1 MDRRYGVRTGGQRGR
16 ATVTLEVVWMRAMV
30 VILLTAWMGAAQ
42 GGHPPSSLENAAL
55 VSGVLLECDARAA
68 GEFSIRAADNR
79 VLRYQFD
86 HKTYVERED
95 RLIEPARL
103 VPGEKVEV
111 LSDSVTGYPL
121 RYARTIH
128 VIQPVSPPRPQTLG
142 RLRAYDPKAEPA
154 IRAGNITYSGVVLR
168 LNSQRVILHTREGG
182 DLSILLRKDTHYL
195 ADGQLVDAD
204 SLKPNMRV
212 FVRAGKD
219 LYNEVEAY
227 QVIWGTILSPQ

>member
-1 MDRRYGVRTGGQRGR
+1 
-16 ATVTLEVVWMRAMV
+16 MRAIGV
-30 VILLTAWMGAAQ
+30 FLLIPWMGAAQ
-42 GGHPPSSLENAAL
+42 VQPAAPSPENAAL
-55 VSGVLLECDARAA
+55 VRGTLLECDAHPA

-86 HKTYVERED
+86 RKTYVERED
-95 RLIEPARL
+95 RLIDAARL
-103 VPGEKVEV
+103 VAGEKVEV
-111 LSDSVTGYPL
+111 LSDSVTGYSL

-128 VIQPVSPPRPQTLG
+128 VIPPAAPPRPLTLG

-154 IRAGNITYSGVVLR
+154 IRAGNITYSGVVFR
-168 LNSQRVILHTREGG
+168 LNSQRVVLHTREAG
-182 DLSILLRKDTHYL
+182 DLSILLRKDTRYL

-219 LYNEVEAY
+219 IYNEVEAY
-227 QVIWGTILSPQ
+227 QVIWGTILTPR

>member
-1 MDRRYGVRTGGQRGR
+1 
-16 ATVTLEVVWMRAMV
+16 MRAIGI
-30 VILLTAWMGAAQ
+30 ILFFPWMAAAQ
-42 GGHPPSSLENAAL
+42 AGYPTGPPENAAL
-55 VSGVLLECDARAA
+55 VRGVLLECDAHAV

-86 HKTYVERED
+86 GRTYVEREE

-103 VPGEKVEV
+103 VAGEKVEV
-111 LSDSVTGYPL
+111 VSDTAAGYTL

-128 VIQPVSPPRPQTLG
+128 VIQPVPPPRPLTLG
-142 RLRAYDPKAEPA
+142 RLRAYDPKTEPA
-154 IRAGNITYSGVVLR
+154 IRAGTITFSGVVFR
-168 LNSQRVILHTREGG
+168 LNSQRVVLHTREAG
-182 DLSILLRKDTHYL
+182 DMSIQLRKDTRYL
-195 ADGQLVDAD
+195 ADGQLVDAE

-227 QVIWGTILSPQ
+227 QVIWGKILDPR